1 MSHPPN
7 IRLCGFRTRVPVPTS
22 RAPTARRMAGMGASL
37 EQRAAKVLSPVLG
50 HYTWLE
56 VDHGEGSWLFTKAG
70 RKVLDLTSG
79 IAVTPIG
86 HAHPKV
92 VAAVQAQ
99 VAKLSHICA
108 GVAAYEPNI
117 ALAEALGE
125 VTPGDLDMVFFGNS
139 GGEAIEASIKL
150 ARQVTGRESIIVF
163 RGGFHGRTTGAASVT
178 TSKSL
183 YRKGYGALLPE
194 VHVAPYPYPL
204 DCPIT
209 PAHDAETCGQHSLA
223 IIEQMLDHDVPAE
236 QIAGILIEPVLGEGG
251 YVAPPVSF
259 LQGLRALATR
269 IGALLIFDE
278 VQTGFG
284 RTGAWFAAQKFGVTP
299 DVMTLAKALG
309 GGLPLG
315 AVVAP
320 RAIHERWQTSTHGST
335 FGGNPVSCASG
346 LATLEVIRDEGL
358 VKRADLVGQIIVEEL
373 APLKRD
379 PRVREIRTTGAMAA
393 IEFTEKATAKA
404 AIAGSLARDVLLI
417 SCGSHDQVIRF
428 IPPLNIAEDDL
439 RGGIRAFVEACQAAA
454 VGAPA

>member
-1 MSHPPN
+1 MSGGPTGGPP
-7 IRLCGFRTRVPVPTS
+7 
-22 RAPTARRMAGMGASL
+22 AARRMAGMGASL

-56 VDHGEGSWLFTKAG
+56 VDRGEGSWLFTKAG

-108 GVAAYEPNI
+108 GVAAYEPNV

-125 VTPGDLDMVFFGNS
+125 ITPGDLDMVFFGNS

-223 IIEQMLDHDVPAE
+223 VIEQMLDHDVPAE

-278 VQTGFG
+278 VQSGFG

-346 LATLEVIRDEGL
+346 LATLQVIRDEGL
-358 VKRADLVGQIIVEEL
+358 VKRADLVGKIIVEEL

-393 IEFTEKATAKA
+393 IEFTDKATSKA
-404 AIAGSLARDVLLI
+404 AIAGALARDVLLI
-417 SCGSHDQVIRF
+417 TCGSHDQVVRF

-454 VGAPA
+454 VGAPV

>member
-1 MSHPPN
+1 MKQP
-7 IRLCGFRTRVPVPTS
+7 
-22 RAPTARRMAGMGASL
+22 AGTL
-37 EQRAAKVLSPVLG
+37 EQRAARVLSPVLG

-56 VDHGEGSWLFTKAG
+56 VDRGEGSWLLTKGG
-70 RKVLDLTSG
+70 RRVLDLTSG
-79 IAVTPIG
+79 IAVTPVG

-99 VAKLSHICA
+99 VAKLSHVCA

-125 VTPGDLDMVFFGNS
+125 VTPAGLDMVFFGNS

-163 RGGFHGRTTGAASVT
+163 RGGFHGRTFGAASVT

-183 YRKGYGALLPE
+183 YRRGYGAMLPE

-209 PAHDAETCGQHSLA
+209 PAHDAELCGQHSLA

-236 QIAGILIEPVLGEGG
+236 QIAGILVEPVLGEGG
-251 YVAPPVSF
+251 YVAPPVAF
-259 LQGLRALATR
+259 LQGLRDLATR

-284 RTGAWFAAQKFGVTP
+284 RTGAWFAAQRFGVTP
-299 DVMTLAKALG
+299 DVMALAKALG

-320 RAIHERWQTSTHGST
+320 RAIHERWRTSTHGST

-346 LATLEVIRDEGL
+346 LATLEVIREEGL
-358 VKRADLVGQIIVEEL
+358 VERANLVGKIIVEEL

-393 IEFTEKATAKA
+393 IEFADKAASKA
-404 AIAGSLARDVLLI
+404 AIAGALKRDVLLI
-417 SCGSHDQVIRF
+417 TCGSHDQVVRF
-428 IPPLNIAEDDL
+428 MPPLNIAEEDL
-439 RGGIRAFVEACQAAA
+439 RGGIRAFVEACRTAA